1 MNIFEIS
8 IPNEIYIR
16 INFCWKPRFAL
27 HRRWWLSSTEELQRE
42 IGNLGVTVEARSL
55 NEEEGSKGNKG
66 RKHGQ
71 TPIKSNVADRGAQK
85 LEEEMNA
92 KENCVSD
99 KEGPKEQKKRRKV
112 VATGEET

>member
-1 MNIFEIS
+1 MHVTCLVQYLNVWSHKLCHAMEP
-8 IPNEIYIR
+8 PNSKNSVLAHGIV
-16 INFCWKPRFAL
+16 
-27 HRRWWLSSTEELQRE
+27 QRE

-55 NEEEGSKGNKG
+55 NEEKGSKGKMG

-71 TPIKSNVADRGAQK
+71 NPIKSNVANRGAQK
-85 LEEEMNA
+85 LEEKVSA

-112 VATGEET
+112 VATREET